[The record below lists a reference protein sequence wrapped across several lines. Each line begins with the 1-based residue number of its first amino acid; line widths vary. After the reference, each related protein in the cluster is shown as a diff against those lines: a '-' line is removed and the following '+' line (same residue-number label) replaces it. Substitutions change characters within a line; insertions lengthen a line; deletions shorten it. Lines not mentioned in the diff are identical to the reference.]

1 MSSWSA
7 GKRLSIT
14 TTLVVGL
21 SVVLGITA
29 VWVTHYLGT
38 QLEGALHQVARQQ
51 MLAGSLAS
59 HLGEIE
65 SLERQMGNAAG
76 RQQKAAVAALDQSMT
91 TAEQELRKALAQ
103 LKGLTTGATQQEIQA
118 IAGQLDSW
126 SELHAKAATAISQGR
141 RDQAASLISGKILP
155 LLSQTNER
163 SRRLI
168 QLEAEQLAAAQDQ
181 AQSIYT
187 ASFFSIAILGVLGVL
202 VGIAAVLSVRKIQI
216 ILRQSV
222 ADLNEN
228 ARRLANT
235 AGRVSASSQS
245 VSHAASQQAASLE
258 ETSASTE
265 QIHSMTKQNAEN
277 AESATR
283 KTNEASATIHEA
295 NQALAQMV
303 NSMNEITTSS
313 NKISKIIKVID
324 DIAFQTNILALN
336 AAVEAARAGEAGM
349 GFAVVADE
357 VRNLAQRSAQAAR
370 DTTQLIE
377 ESITRAAEGKDKL
390 DEVARAITVL
400 TNSSLEA
407 KSLVE
412 DVFSG
417 SQEQARGIAQIS
429 RAVLQM
435 EQLTQQLAATAEES
449 AAAGQGLSTQARRV
463 DEIVIDLQKIFG
475 VNQAAPAGEIKTF
488 RPGTAKPAPASTP
501 ASTPASAPK
510 PTHTPSLKALSKATE
525 TSVTPAPA
533 HNPAPMSSPT
543 MAGFT
548 AQFDK
553 PASFQG
559 SGAGRDLNPESV
571 LPLDDDDFKPF

>member
-1 MSSWSA
+1 MSQWSA
-7 GKRLSIT
+7 GKRLSVT
-14 TTLVVGL
+14 TALVVGL
-21 SVVLGITA
+21 AVILGISA
-29 VWVTHYLGT
+29 AWVTSHLGN
-38 QLEGALHQVARQQ
+38 QLDRAINQLARQQ
-51 MLAGSLAS
+51 MLAGQVSTRV
-59 HLGEIE
+59 GEID
-65 SLERQMGNAAG
+65 SLERGVAMAMMLQQTSNVEEL
-76 RQQKAAVAALDQSMT
+76 RQKLNT
-91 TAEQELRKALAQ
+91 KEQEARKALEE
-103 LKGLTTGATQQEIQA
+103 LKGLSTGASAQDLESMIADFDAAFDLHAQVVKALNEQKMDVA
-118 IAGQLDSW
+118 IATLNEKLLPKLGQLGDR
-126 SELHAKAATAISQGR
+126 GR
-141 RDQAASLISGKILP
+141 HIVDEQARQLTTVGQEAESARSLSFLSMLTLG
-155 LLSQTNER
+155 LLS
-163 SRRLI
+163 
-168 QLEAEQLAAAQDQ
+168 
-181 AQSIYT
+181 
-187 ASFFSIAILGVLGVL
+187 VL
-202 VGIAAVLSVRKIQI
+202 VGVAAVISVSKIQTV
-216 ILRQSV
+216 LRQSV

-245 VSHAASQQAASLE
+245 VSHAASEQAASLE

-265 QIHSMTKQNAEN
+265 EIHSMTKRNAEN

-400 TNSSLEA
+400 TNSSQQA
-407 KSLVE
+407 KALVE
-412 DVFSG
+412 EVYAG
-417 SQEQARGIAQIS
+417 SQEQSRGIAQIS

-449 AAAGQGLSTQARRV
+449 AAAGQGLATQAHRV
-463 DEIVIDLQKIFG
+463 DEIVVNLQKIVGF
-475 VNQAAPAGEIKTF
+475 NDTAPAAEIQTF
-488 RPGTAKPAPASTP
+488 RPSTAPPT
-501 ASTPASAPK
+501 SAP
-510 PTHTPSLKALSKATE
+510 THAPSLKALRQATE
-525 TSVTPAPA
+525 NRPAPT
-533 HNPAPMSSPT
+533 SRGGYT
-543 MAGFT
+543 D
-548 AQFDK
+548 QFDK
-553 PASFQG
+553 PANLQPV
-559 SGAGRDLNPESV
+559 GAGRDRDPESI
-571 LPLDDDDFKPF
+571 LPLDDNDFKPF

>member
-1 MSSWSA
+1 MSQWSA
-7 GKRLSIT
+7 GKRLSVT
-14 TTLVVGL
+14 TALVVGL
-21 SVVLGITA
+21 AVILGISA
-29 VWVTHYLGT
+29 AWVTSHLGN
-38 QLEGALHQVARQQ
+38 QLDRAINQLARQQ
-51 MLAGSLAS
+51 MLAGLISTRV
-59 HLGEIE
+59 GEID
-65 SLERQMGNAAG
+65 SLERGVAMAMMLQQTSNVEGL
-76 RQQKAAVAALDQSMT
+76 RQKLNT
-91 TAEQELRKALAQ
+91 KEQEARKALEE
-103 LKGLTTGATQQEIQA
+103 LKGLSTG
-118 IAGQLDSW
+118 
-126 SELHAKAATAISQGR
+126 
-141 RDQAASLISGKILP
+141 
-155 LLSQTNER
+155 
-163 SRRLI
+163 
-168 QLEAEQLAAAQDQ
+168 AAAQDLQSMITDFDTAFDVHDQVVKALNEQKMDVAIATLNEKLLPKLSDLGDRGRHLVDEQ
-181 AQSIYT
+181 ARQLTTVGQEAET
-187 ASFFSIAILGVLGVL
+187 ARSVSFLSMLTLGLLSVV
-202 VGIAAVLSVRKIQI
+202 VGLAAVFSVRKIQTV
-216 ILRQSV
+216 LRQSV

-245 VSHAASQQAASLE
+245 VSHAASEQAASLE

-265 QIHSMTKQNAEN
+265 EIHSMTKRNAEN

-400 TNSSLEA
+400 TNSSLQA

-412 DVFSG
+412 EVYAG
-417 SQEQARGIAQIS
+417 SQEQSRGIAQIS

-449 AAAGQGLSTQARRV
+449 AAAGQGLATQAHRV
-463 DEIVIDLQKIFG
+463 DEIVVNLQKIVGF
-475 VNQAAPAGEIKTF
+475 NDAPASAAIQTF
-488 RPGTAKPAPASTP
+488 RPSATPPPST
-501 ASTPASAPK
+501 
-510 PTHTPSLKALSKATE
+510 PTHTPSLNALRQATE
-525 TSVTPAPA
+525 HQTAPA
-533 HNPAPMSSPT
+533 TSRGGYT
-543 MAGFT
+543 D
-548 AQFDK
+548 QFDK
-553 PASFQG
+553 PANLQPV
-559 SGAGRDLNPESV
+559 GAGRDRDPESI
-571 LPLDDDDFKPF
+571 LPLDDNDFKPF